1 MRYADGPTVEV
12 DVYVDAPPS
21 RVWPLVSDIDL
32 PSRFSEEFQGGGW
45 LDDARGAAVG
55 ARFKGRNRHEAAG
68 EWETTSIV
76 VACDPERVF
85 AWAVGDPDHPSATWR
100 FELRPEGVG
109 TRLTQHATLGPGPSG
124 LSAVIERMPDREE
137 RIIERRLDEHR
148 TNMLRTIEGIKTL
161 AEATAERSGAADQ
174 R

>member
-21 RVWPLVSDIDL
+21 HVWRLVSDVDL

-45 LDDARGAAVG
+45 LDDASGPELG
-55 ARFKGRNRHEAAG
+55 ARFKGRNKHDSVG

-76 VACDPERVF
+76 VECEPEHVF
-85 AWAVGDPDHPSATWR
+85 AWAVGDENHPSATWR
-100 FELRPEGVG
+100 FELSPEGDG
-109 TRLTQHATLGPGPSG
+109 TRLRQHATFGPGPSG
-124 LSAVIERMPDREE
+124 LSAVIERMPDKEE

-148 TNMLRTIEGIKTL
+148 ANMRRTVEGIKAL
-161 AEATAERSGAADQ
+161 AESA
-174 R
+174 